1 MNTQTITFSSVSKSF
16 DKGHSY
22 ALKDITLEIGKGKL
36 VGLAGPDAAGKTT
49 FLRLLAG
56 LLRPTS
62 GKVTI
67 FGLDTVVDQKELNT
81 ITGYMPQRFG
91 LYEDLTVA
99 ENLELYAE
107 LHGLSRQTREKQF
120 ARILTFTTLEPFQKR
135 LAGNLSGGMKQK
147 LGLGC
152 TLLSNP
158 RLLLLDEPSVGV
170 DPVSRRALWTLVHDL
185 ISDEMTVLWSTAYLD
200 EADRCDEIILLNKGE
215 LLYQGRPSDL
225 AAQMKGRVFSVSEF
239 GQDRRRFLQKALE
252 NPQIIDGVIQGS
264 HVRLVTAKDAILP
277 YPSTDP
283 RLEDAFMDRLG
294 GVGTKISPL
303 KKEGAVFTKET
314 LIEARHLYKKFDHF
328 EAVKDVNFSV
338 QRGEVFGLLGPNGAG
353 KSTIFK
359 MLCGLLKPTSG
370 EALISGI
377 SLQDAGSLA
386 RSKIGYMAQK
396 FSLYDNMT
404 VAQNIHFFYGLYP
417 HKGDLVEKL
426 IESFSLK
433 DVLNVPVKELP
444 IGYKQ
449 RLALVSAVMH
459 EPDALFLDEPTS
471 GVDPITRRE
480 FWGHINCLV
489 EAGVA
494 IIVTTHFM
502 DEAEYCDRIGL
513 VDQGVLLKIG
523 SPEDLKKAAASS
535 ALPAPTLEDAFIAL
549 SQRKGE

>member
-67 FGLDTVVDQKELNT
+67 FGLDTVADQKELNT

-107 LHGLSRQTREKQF
+107 LHGLSRETREKQF

-200 EADRCDEIILLNKGE
+200 EAERCDEIILLNKGE

-225 AAQMKGRVFSVSEF
+225 AVQMKGRVFSVSEF
-239 GQDRRRFLQKALE
+239 GEDRRRFLQKALE

-264 HVRLVTAKDAILP
+264 HVRLVTAKDASLP

-283 RLEDAFMDRLG
+283 RLEDAFMDKLG

-314 LIEARHLYKKFDHF
+314 LIEARHLCKKFDHF
-328 EAVKDVNFSV
+328 EAVKDVSFSV

-417 HKGDLVEKL
+417 HKSELVEKL

-513 VDQGVLLKIG
+513 VDQGALLKIG
-523 SPEDLKKAAASS
+523 SPEDLKKAAASPS
-535 ALPAPTLEDAFIAL
+535 LPAPTLEDAFIVL
-549 SQRKGE
+549 SQGKSE